1 MEIKMHLGKFPTY
14 MNVMEE
20 SESSV
25 LTCEKRASLSPLQL
39 RVCWRSAAAPG
50 VFG

>member
-20 SESSV
+20 SESPV
-25 LTCEKRASLSPLQL
+25 LTCEKRASLSHL
-39 RVCWRSAAAPG
+39 SS
-50 VFG
+50 